1 MLTDYPT
8 ITFEHTMNRKP
19 ANKKSSTADLPAN
32 RRAMLKGA
40 AALLGGC
47 AAGAVLP
54 VAAAK
59 TPAKSPAARARTAD
73 SIVAAKGV
81 AVVQTE
87 AGAVAGY
94 IHNGIVTFKGIPYAD
109 ITEGAHRFMPPMKPK
124 PWTGVRSSRQF
135 GYACPQGARAGWAND
150 EEAFMFSW
158 NDGVPSEDCL
168 RVNIW
173 TPGINDGAKRPVM
186 VWLHGGGYAA
196 GSGQELLSYDGEN
209 LSRRGNVVVV
219 SLNHRLNALG
229 YLNLSQY
236 GEKYAASPNVGM
248 LDIVA
253 ALEWVRDNIAAF
265 GGDLSNV
272 TIFGQSGGGG
282 KVGTLM
288 AMPRATGLFHRAIVQ
303 SGSMLRAGTQEKS
316 QELAALIVAE
326 LGLNKASIDQIHA
339 LPYQQIVLAG
349 QKVLRAHIPP
359 PPGGIP
365 NFRRMAEILGFAPVV
380 DGSILPAHP
389 FDPQAPAVSAN
400 VPMIIGT
407 TLNEFVTA
415 INHPEYEDMTEAELE
430 KRVAA
435 MFATQAPEILAA
447 FRARTPDASPFDLWS
462 HIGASPIRET
472 AIAQAT
478 AKAALGG
485 APAYLYWFTWQT
497 PVLNGRPRAFHC
509 AELAFAFDNTDR
521 CETMTGGGPD
531 ARALAELVS
540 DAWIH
545 FARTGNPNHP
555 KLPHW
560 TPFSSE
566 QVPTMIFDNHTQL
579 MNNPDRDE
587 QRSIRGAG

>member
-1 MLTDYPT
+1 
-8 ITFEHTMNRKP
+8 MNRKP
-19 ANKKSSTADLPAN
+19 VLRRKTSAVRQQTD
-32 RRAMLKGA
+32 RRAVLKGA

-47 AAGAVLP
+47 AAGAML
-54 VAAAK
+54 
-59 TPAKSPAARARTAD
+59 PAATAETPGKAPAVGRTGE

-81 AVVQTE
+81 AVAQIE

-94 IHNGIVTFKGIPYAD
+94 IHGGIFTFKGIPYAD
-109 ITEGAHRFMPPMKPK
+109 TTEGVHRFMPPMKAK

-135 GYACPQGARAGWAND
+135 GYVCPQGARTGWAND

-158 NDGVPSEDCL
+158 DDGVPSEDCL

-186 VWLHGGGYAA
+186 VWLHGGGYSA

-236 GEKYAASPNVGM
+236 GEKYAASANVGM

-253 ALEWVRDNIAAF
+253 ALEWVRDNIADF
-265 GGDLSNV
+265 GGDSGAV

-288 AMPRATGLFHRAIVQ
+288 AMPSARGLFHRAIVE
-303 SGSMLRAGTQEKS
+303 SGSMLRAGSQQKS
-316 QELAALIVAE
+316 QAFADLIVAE
-326 LGLNKASIDQIHA
+326 LGLDKGSIDQIHA

-349 QKVLRAHIPP
+349 QKMLRAHMPQL
-359 PPGGIP
+359 PGDIP
-365 NFRRMAEILGFAPVV
+365 NFRRTADSLGFHPVV
-380 DGSILPAHP
+380 DGNILPAHP
-389 FDPQAPAVSAN
+389 FDPQAPAMSAN

-415 INHPEYEDMTEAELE
+415 INHPEYEDMTVADLE

-435 MFATQAPEILAA
+435 MFASQAPQILAA
-447 FRARTPDASPFDLWS
+447 FRARTPGASPFDLWS
-462 HIGASPIRET
+462 HIGASSVRET
-472 AIAQAT
+472 AIAQAK

-509 AELAFAFDNTDR
+509 AEIAFAFNNTDR
-521 CETMTGGGPD
+521 CETMTGGGAD

-560 TPFSSE
+560 TPFSPE
-566 QVPTMIFDNHTQL
+566 QIPTMIFDNHTRL
-579 MNNPDRDE
+579 IDDPDREE
-587 QRSIRGAG
+587 QRSIRPSVDDHPV